1 MQLTKKQL
9 TETQIIVT
17 TPEKW
22 DVITRKSSDVAL
34 TSLVRLLIIDEVHLL
49 HEGTLLVFL
58 FFWINS
64 NLYSFR
70 PWTCYWNTD
79 CQNVETSRNIPEYDQ
94 NCWSFCY
101 SSQLHGCSFFLK
113 VLNNCSY
120 SYCLICSLTII
131 TELAALDCSTSTV
144 PTGLFLSLNNTLES
158 RTAIQFKWR
167 TTWTTSVTKR

>member
-58 FFWINS
+58 FF
-64 NLYSFR
+64 
-70 PWTCYWNTD
+70 
-79 CQNVETSRNIPEYDQ
+79 
-94 NCWSFCY
+94 
-101 SSQLHGCSFFLK
+101 
-113 VLNNCSY
+113 
-120 SYCLICSLTII
+120 
-131 TELAALDCSTSTV
+131 
-144 PTGLFLSLNNTLES
+144 
-158 RTAIQFKWR
+158 
-167 TTWTTSVTKR
+167 